1 MSQFPNNR
9 RETWI
14 TGIGIVSSLGDG
26 LEATWDALHQGR
38 VNVDRKTY
46 APWMVHPLAPL
57 ELDAQIPKRATS
69 ARWRCGNASAPMQPA

>member
-1 MSQFPNNR
+1 MSQFPKDR

-38 VNVDRKTY
+38 VNVDQKTY
-46 APWMVHPLAPL
+46 AP
-57 ELDAQIPKRATS
+57 
-69 ARWRCGNASAPMQPA
+69 

>member
-1 MSQFPNNR
+1 MSQFPKDR

-38 VNVDRKTY
+38 ANVDQKTY
-46 APWMVHPLAPL
+46 APWMVHPLSPL
-57 ELDAQIPKRATS
+57 ELDAQIPKKGDQRQMEA
-69 ARWRCGNASAPMQPA
+69 W